1 MRSAKTP
8 ARVQRCTVRRL
19 SPTCWAMAGAVQ
31 PWWCKAQ
38 TCVCSACR
46 RAWRCPARCWAG
58 VGVSRGGWHG
68 HRDRPLGQ
76 QDRLLAHQGI
86 DGLEGVFMGQKHLV
100 ERFPEI
106 LQQVETVCDLRGS
119 RSPLACARGI
129 GL

>member
-1 MRSAKTP
+1 
-8 ARVQRCTVRRL
+8 L
-19 SPTCWAMAGAVQ
+19 HG
-31 PWWCKAQ
+31 AQ
-38 TCVCSACR
+38 TQPDVLGNGRDGPALVVQGPDLR
-46 RAWRCPARCWAG
+46 MQRLPAGLALLRALLGGGGRLD
-58 VGVSRGGWHG
+58 GGWHG

-86 DGLEGVFMGQKHLV
+86 DGLEGLFMGQKHLV

-119 RSPLACARGI
+119 RSPLACALGI